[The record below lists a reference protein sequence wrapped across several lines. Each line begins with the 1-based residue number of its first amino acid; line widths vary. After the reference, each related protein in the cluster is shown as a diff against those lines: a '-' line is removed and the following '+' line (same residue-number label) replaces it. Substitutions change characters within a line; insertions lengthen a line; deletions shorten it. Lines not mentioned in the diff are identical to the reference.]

1 MRKVIFALIIV
12 IAAVAV
18 VGCNDN
24 KEGNDIV
31 YMWNIDDEEE
41 LGRAGK
47 MEKIEGLDD
56 YEYIYGECYSDY
68 QYSKLEENEKRFYKY
83 IIYMAENGYNAI
95 YIYNKNALTE
105 VMTQFEE
112 AYFAVALDC
121 PFVASSLGI
130 KDVQSG
136 NEYRAYIKNIMYKD
150 EIARAYSFGQHV
162 INEVKGK
169 TENSTDK
176 EELVKKIYMS
186 IIDETIY
193 DDAQNDVLSTLETKT
208 ANCDGISKTFEM
220 IFNMVG
226 VKTGVVTSE
235 TNSETGEGHAWNI
248 VEFNGKYYYID
259 GTFGVSLRRDIKDF
273 SNNAYMVSY
282 KIPEEVMMSNKE
294 YSIYCKVTEKIENDY
309 SGFEGVIEE
318 DADINKVLDIN
329 EYEYASFYID
339 INREN
344 AYKVV
349 TKLYN
354 RLRENG
360 YRYNAKLYDNQVLVI
375 CIWKS

>member
-1 MRKVIFALIIV
+1 M
-12 IAAVAV
+12 IAVMTMSTI
-18 VGCNDN
+18 GC
-24 KEGNDIV
+24 KETKDSEETGDVV
-31 YMWNIDDEEE
+31 YMWNIDNEKEFGHVGE
-41 LGRAGK
+41 MK
-47 MEKIEGLDD
+47 KIEGLDE
-56 YEYIYGECYSDY
+56 YNYIYADCYSDY

-121 PFVASSLGI
+121 PFVTSSLGI

-136 NEYRAYIKNIMYKD
+136 NEYRAYIKNSMNKED
-150 EIARAYSFGQHV
+150 IAKAYSFGQQV
-162 INEVKGK
+162 INEVKEK

-186 IIDETIY
+186 IIDELKY
-193 DDAQNDVLSTLETKT
+193 DDAQSDVLDTLEKKT

-220 IFNMVG
+220 TFNMVG

-235 TNSETGEGHAWNI
+235 ANSKTGDGHAWNI

-309 SGFEGVIEE
+309 SGFAGVIEE
-318 DADINKVLDIN
+318 NADINKIFDIN
-329 EYEYASFYID
+329 EYEYVSFYIG

-344 AYKVV
+344 VYKIV

-354 RLRENG
+354 RLSENG